1 MLYFRMTYIAEF
13 REAIDMKRFKMFYVI
28 VMILN
33 LILVFTKGFSANL
46 LIYSYNDANKGI
58 RDGFQGDVS
67 LSIINCFIIAIII
80 ILTIIT
86 TLNKNNKI
94 KVKWLFGLVTI
105 IFALCIP
112 IGIHSYSGGIMGIID
127 EENMYL
133 WNIVFSLAKLISAHG
148 Y

>member
-1 MLYFRMTYIAEF
+1 MNKFKLFYAIIML
-13 REAIDMKRFKMFYVI
+13 
-28 VMILN
+28 LN
-33 LILVFTKGFSANL
+33 LILIFTKGFPANMI
-46 LIYSYNDANKGI
+46 IYSYNDANKGI

-67 LSIINCFIIAIII
+67 LSIINCFIMSIII
-80 ILTIIT
+80 ILTIVA
-86 TLNKNNKI
+86 TLNKNNKV

-133 WNIVFSLAKLISAHG
+133 WNIASHLNRSL
-148 Y
+148 

>member
-1 MLYFRMTYIAEF
+1 
-13 REAIDMKRFKMFYVI
+13 MKRFKMFYVI

-105 IFALCIP
+105 IFALFIP
-112 IGIHSYSGGIMGIID
+112 IGVHSYSGGIAGIIAD
-127 EENMYL
+127 DNMYL
-133 WNIVFSLAKLISAHG
+133 WNISSYLTRAL
-148 Y
+148 